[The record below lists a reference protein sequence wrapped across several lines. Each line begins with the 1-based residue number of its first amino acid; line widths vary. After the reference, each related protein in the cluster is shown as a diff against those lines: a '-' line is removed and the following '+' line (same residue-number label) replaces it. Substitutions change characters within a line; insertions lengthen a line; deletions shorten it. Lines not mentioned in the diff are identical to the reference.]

1 MERISSTTN
10 DVEIIKEVDV
20 DRIRSE
26 IESEGILD
34 KMEKVETDMMD
45 FYGFAGSQVINLQDY
60 GFDIDPSQQLF
71 SSPLMTDLGFTDE
84 KAVKFT
90 MNCKYINQL
99 ITSLKMF
106 RTRLISLPP
115 MRCLPW
121 HRDNFPRI
129 HIPVWTHQGS
139 FMVVKNRTYFL
150 NTGQA
155 YFVNTTNMHSAMNC
169 NKTQNRLH
177 IIGSV
182 YGRS

>member
-1 MERISSTTN
+1 MN
-10 DVEIIKEVDV
+10 DVVPIRKVDL
-20 DRIRSE
+20 DRIRHE
-26 IESEGILD
+26 IESEKIID
-34 KMEKVETDMMD
+34 RMEKVTAGMMD
-45 FYGFAGSQVINLQDY
+45 FTGFAGSQVINLQDH
-60 GFDIDPSQQLF
+60 GLDIDPSQLV
-71 SSPLMTDLGFTDE
+71 STSPFMADLGFTDE

-90 MNCKYINQL
+90 MNCEYINQL

-106 RTRLISLPP
+106 RTRLVSLPP

-169 NKTQNRLH
+169 NPTQNRLH
-177 IIGSV
+177 IIGSI
-182 YGRS
+182 YNESIK

>member
-1 MERISSTTN
+1 
-10 DVEIIKEVDV
+10 
-20 DRIRSE
+20 
-26 IESEGILD
+26 
-34 KMEKVETDMMD
+34 
-45 FYGFAGSQVINLQDY
+45 
-60 GFDIDPSQQLF
+60 
-71 SSPLMTDLGFTDE
+71 MTGLGFTDE

-90 MNCKYINQL
+90 MNCEYINQL

-106 RTRLISLPP
+106 RTRLVSLPP

-169 NKTQNRLH
+169 NSTQNRLH
-177 IIGSV
+177 IIGSI
-182 YGRS
+182 YKDEFIK

>member
-1 MERISSTTN
+1 MN
-10 DVEIIKEVDV
+10 DVFPIREVDI
-20 DRIRSE
+20 DRILHE
-26 IESEGILD
+26 IESEKMID
-34 KMEKVETDMMD
+34 RMEKVEKGMMD
-45 FYGFAGSQVINLQDY
+45 FTGFAGSQVINLQDH
-60 GFDIDPSQQLF
+60 GFDIDPSQLVF
-71 SSPLMTDLGFTDE
+71 SSPVMTGLGFTDE

-90 MNCKYINQL
+90 MNCEYINQL

-106 RTRLISLPP
+106 RTRLVSLPP

-169 NKTQNRLH
+169 NSTQNRLH
-177 IIGSV
+177 IIGSI
-182 YGRS
+182 YKDEFIK